1 MSLAILFDWMKDR
14 WSWNRFVICLSCF
27 CPGYLLS
34 GVQYFQQLDSRLGH
48 LSRERKGNV
57 LIARPGSEPES
68 RSLETSVMVN
78 VIKRHGSQ
86 APVVRTLN
94 QVHWHYILSEN
105 VWANIRGVGEIVS
118 PYNVFQ
124 YTLHSYYEF
133 QPSSDRSHVWLW
145 LNLPMSTTGT
155 DSCPFLET
163 WPDASFARERTN
175 DITWRTTGTIDNDSK
190 QSSSHHPSWKLE
202 IFAEILR
209 HLTLDVIN
217 KGVFLGIRPREYLL
231 RIVKHY
237 NLVKSGLWRVIFRK
251 PEYLLVGWVGN
262 RRGSSFS

>member
-14 WSWNRFVICLSCF
+14 WSWNRFVICLLCF

-68 RSLETSVMVN
+68 RSLEMSVMVN

-105 VWANIRGVGEIVS
+105 VWANICGVSEIVS
-118 PYNVFQ
+118 PYNVVQ
-124 YTLHSYYEF
+124 YTLHSDYEF
-133 QPSSDRSHVWLW
+133 RPSQFRSKSCVVVVEPADEHDWDWLVF
-145 LNLPMSTTGT
+145 LPRNM
-155 DSCPFLET
+155 
-163 WPDASFARERTN
+163 
-175 DITWRTTGTIDNDSK
+175 TWRFVCQRKDK
-190 QSSSHHPSWKLE
+190 WYH
-202 IFAEILR
+202 
-209 HLTLDVIN
+209 
-217 KGVFLGIRPREYLL
+217 
-231 RIVKHY
+231 VKHH
-237 NLVKSGLWRVIFRK
+237 GHHW
-251 PEYLLVGWVGN
+251 
-262 RRGSSFS
+262 